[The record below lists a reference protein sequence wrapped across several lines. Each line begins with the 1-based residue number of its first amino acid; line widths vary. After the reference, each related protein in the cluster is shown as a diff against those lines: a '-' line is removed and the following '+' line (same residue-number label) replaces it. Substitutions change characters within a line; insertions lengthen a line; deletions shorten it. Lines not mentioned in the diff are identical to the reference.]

1 MIDSNK
7 EQKLNKK
14 KNLFKNMIR
23 SMSICFK
30 FTKWPTIFLII
41 LTISTYLLPVYQSKV
56 MGDVV
61 NSVVGSVK
69 GGVMAI
75 SLVVLYAAIWSVTR
89 ILSATHTYV
98 DKIWSAKTE
107 QSLEVMVLKKRAEID
122 LGHYENPEFQNLL
135 TRAFRRGIWPIFELS
150 ESQITTMGNISTFLL
165 TSIIATNLSFWVYVI
180 VVATSIPSFLVSLK
194 YGSKMW
200 SIWAENSPRQKVYQ
214 HVRGHMMG
222 RNGIIQ
228 AKILQASDRL
238 VNTANEILG
247 AFRKDQLRVDRK
259 NLILS
264 SIASIIGAAGVG
276 IGFYLIVQKVF
287 NGSETV
293 GSMVFLVSV
302 LGQLV
307 GSINS
312 ILQSFS
318 RQFERNL
325 YVNDLFEVLDTKP
338 FIKKPEN
345 PIHLSLKNPPRIE
358 FKNVSFRYEG
368 GTKDI
373 LKGVCFSIEPGEKI
387 ALVGKNGAGKS
398 TLIKLLARIYDP
410 TEGQILI
417 NGIDLKDMDTE
428 EWGSYLA
435 ILLQDYLSY
444 DFSVQDSI
452 SMGRSNEIIDDEKV
466 KEAALLSDANEFIV
480 EFKKGFKQQ
489 LGREYE
495 EGVELSKGQNQK
507 LALARIIYRNG
518 LVTVLDE
525 PTASIDAMAE
535 SYIFEQMTKAS
546 SGKTLIVIT
555 HRFNTTQNLD
565 KIVVLKDGRVAEM
578 GNHRELL
585 DKKGEYAEMFEVQA
599 KAFREERQK
608 KLEEVFEEVE
618 KE

>member
-1 MIDSNK
+1 M
-7 EQKLNKK
+7 
-14 KNLFKNMIR
+14 
-23 SMSICFK
+23 
-30 FTKWPTIFLII
+30 
-41 LTISTYLLPVYQSKV
+41 
-56 MGDVV
+56 
-61 NSVVGSVK
+61 
-69 GGVMAI
+69 
-75 SLVVLYAAIWSVTR
+75 
-89 ILSATHTYV
+89 
-98 DKIWSAKTE
+98 
-107 QSLEVMVLKKRAEID
+107 
-122 LGHYENPEFQNLL
+122 
-135 TRAFRRGIWPIFELS
+135 
-150 ESQITTMGNISTFLL
+150 
-165 TSIIATNLSFWVYVI
+165 
-180 VVATSIPSFLVSLK
+180 
-194 YGSKMW
+194 
-200 SIWAENSPRQKVYQ
+200 
-214 HVRGHMMG
+214 
-222 RNGIIQ
+222 
-228 AKILQASDRL
+228 
-238 VNTANEILG
+238 
-247 AFRKDQLRVDRK
+247 
-259 NLILS
+259 
-264 SIASIIGAAGVG
+264 
-276 IGFYLIVQKVF
+276 
-287 NGSETV
+287 
-293 GSMVFLVSV
+293 
-302 LGQLV
+302 
-307 GSINS
+307 
-312 ILQSFS
+312 
-318 RQFERNL
+318 
-325 YVNDLFEVLDTKP
+325 
-338 FIKKPEN
+338 
-345 PIHLSLKNPPRIE
+345 
-358 FKNVSFRYEG
+358 
-368 GTKDI
+368 
-373 LKGVCFSIEPGEKI
+373 
-387 ALVGKNGAGKS
+387 GKNGAGKS

-618 KE
+618 EE